1 LAFTTACT
9 AIQAVLF
16 CFESLCHLFIA
27 AASEYVMWI
36 VQIHQKGLKLGIYGD
51 FGTNTCM
58 GYPGNEYY
66 LEYDAETYANWT
78 VDYLKL
84 DGCNSDISQYDDGNL
99 LQLFFVHYCF
109 YCCQIQD
116 WLISFFLLLES
127 CLYFA
132 LFP

>member
-1 LAFTTACT
+1 
-9 AIQAVLF
+9 
-16 CFESLCHLFIA
+16 
-27 AASEYVMWI
+27 M
-36 VQIHQKGLKLGIYGD
+36 HQKGLKLGIYGD

-109 YCCQIQD
+109 YCRQIQD